1 MVDESK
7 YAEAFQ
13 LVDAD
18 GDGLISAVELQ
29 SMMQAMG
36 DEVTDERAK
45 VMVEKVDTD
54 GDGKI
59 SLQEFA
65 SFLASGS

>member
-1 MVDESK
+1 MVDEGK
-7 YAEAFQ
+7 YAEAFG

-29 SMMQAMG
+29 ALMERMG
-36 DEVTDERAK
+36 DGVTEERAQA
-45 VMVEKVDTD
+45 MVEKVDAD

-59 SLQEFA
+59 SLSEFA